1 MLLPRGYI
9 VRTGPVVDLASEL
22 SRLLELAEMGL
33 VCVAPPRT
41 GKTSAL
47 QYLSGRFQ
55 ERESAVCLNSHIVPY
70 REKNRA
76 AKFFRRLRGDA
87 DGDDASMV
95 QWNPHRA
102 LINHVRN
109 ECDKLESP
117 TVVFTL
123 DEAQNLTVMELDI
136 LKEVT
141 EELISHRLRP
151 FVLLM
156 AQEEMS
162 FFADWLREN
171 QRRDLLHRFMLH
183 HHRFRG
189 LRQADVDAVLQHL
202 DTATW
207 PEGSHITY
215 TQHFLPSLWKGGWR
229 IAESGE
235 LLWAAFERHGQKL
248 GFEPATLEVGTQFVC
263 ASALLLLRRIQ
274 EDPRRRATH
283 ALFDEVVAASGFRE
297 SKVLTVLTPDQAK
310 SQRRRTV
317 GWYKATGH

>member
-1 MLLPRGYI
+1 MRAVVFLLTTVSVASHAGTIYLCKSYAGGAFWSSGHCQQHKALIERI
-9 VRTGPVVDLASEL
+9 VPVPDGIPFSQQVALGEQARAEGA
-22 SRLLELAEMGL
+22 RL
-33 VCVAPPRT
+33 
-41 GKTSAL
+41 
-47 QYLSGRFQ
+47 
-55 ERESAVCLNSHIVPY
+55 VPY

-102 LINHVRN
+102 LINHIRN

-123 DEAQNLTVMELDI
+123 DEAQNLTVTELDI

-141 EELISHRLRP
+141 EELIGHRLRP

-189 LRQADVDAVLQHL
+189 LIRADVDAVLQHL

-248 GFEPATLEVGTQFVC
+248 GFEPATLEVGTQVVC
-263 ASALLLLRRIQ
+263 ASSLLLLRRIQ
-274 EDPRRRATH
+274 E
-283 ALFDEVVAASGFRE
+283 ASR
-297 SKVLTVLTPDQAK
+297 
-310 SQRRRTV
+310 
-317 GWYKATGH
+317 